1 MKKQS
6 IVFVEFFPRF
16 WYNLS
21 VMFQIWAKVIVDQK
35 IVRQTV
41 YKNDAPYRHHE
52 FFSYAADI
60 CYALD
65 IPTPVVL
72 KSHIVNFAK
81 FNHVKFAPRDF
92 LETVDF
98 DALLFERIL
107 L

>member
-6 IVFVEFFPRF
+6 IDFVEFFPRF

-98 DALLFERIL
+98 DALLF
-107 L
+107 